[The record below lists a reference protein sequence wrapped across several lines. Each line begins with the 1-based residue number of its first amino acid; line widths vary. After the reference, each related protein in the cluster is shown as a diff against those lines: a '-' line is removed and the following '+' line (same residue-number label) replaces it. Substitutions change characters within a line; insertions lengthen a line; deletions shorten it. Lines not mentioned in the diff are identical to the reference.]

1 MEKSSQASKIAA
13 QSEDRN
19 VVDGY
24 GNLDMEYKTMTTEDI
39 IIGFVILH
47 YQNINDT
54 LDCVHSILELN
65 SNRSARVI
73 VVDNASPNGTGAKLA
88 DFFSDNRS
96 VKVLCRTTNDGF
108 SKANNEGIE
117 LAKKTW
123 NPDFYVVSNNDVIFE
138 QEDFLEK
145 IVDSY
150 DNYGFDVLGP
160 DIYVPSYGSH
170 QNPMEMDPPTLAQVT
185 LTIIKNTIL
194 SLLMPFYYKRIDS
207 RHDKGRKASSENYQ
221 SFCRDVCLKGACMI
235 YSRKYV
241 DEKGKVFLPETF
253 FYYEEFI
260 QTVYC
265 RKNNKVIIYNPDIKV
280 IHKDG
285 ASLSR
290 DSKAIY
296 FRSKYIVSNTRK
308 AAKVYRDYL
317 KGLI

>member
-1 MEKSSQASKIAA
+1 M
-13 QSEDRN
+13 
-19 VVDGY
+19 VDGY

-54 LDCVHSILELN
+54 LDCVQSILELN
-65 SNRSARVI
+65 LNRSVRIV
-73 VVDNASPNGTGAKLA
+73 VVDNASPNGTGTKLA
-88 DFFSDNRS
+88 DFFGDNRS

-117 LAKKTW
+117 WAKKAW

-138 QEDFLEK
+138 QEDFLKK
-145 IVDSY
+145 IVESY
-150 DNYGFDVLGP
+150 NNYGFDVLGP
-160 DIYVPSYGSH
+160 DIYVPSYDSH
-170 QNPMEMDPPTLAQVT
+170 QNPMEMDPPTLSQVT

-194 SLLMPFYYKRIDS
+194 SLLMPFYYKRIDR

-290 DSKAIY
+290 DSKAMY
-296 FRSKYIVSNTRK
+296 FRSKYIVSNTQK